1 MGQIPE
7 VKFKAT
13 LQPHLVWSADQVL
26 YLSTENVASTPL
38 LELHLLPTRV
48 EVPMAIIM
56 LENRAL
62 WIDLIWSQ
70 LSPGE
75 EQPSR
80 EEISVG

>member
-48 EVPMAIIM
+48 KVPMPIIM

-62 WIDLIWSQ
+62 WID
-70 LSPGE
+70 
-75 EQPSR
+75 
-80 EEISVG
+80 